1 MTRVK
6 RWLRAG
12 ALSLLLGSTAVLA
25 DGARAKLDAFLANVS
40 TLQAEFE
47 QSLFD
52 ASKGKTTRLQGTF
65 YLQRPGRFRW
75 DYTEPKGQLVVADG
89 RTVWLVEGDLEQVYQ
104 RSQSDALRGTPA
116 LLLAEK
122 MSIDEH
128 FEVVDIGAAQG
139 LDWLELIPKD
149 KESQFARV
157 LLAFG
162 GTDLRRME
170 LVDNYGQV
178 SRFTFGDLR
187 RNVPLKED
195 LFEFKPPPS
204 MQIFQH

>member
-1 MTRVK
+1 MK
-6 RWLRAG
+6 RWLRAS
-12 ALSLLLGSTAVLA
+12 ALSLLLASTAALA

-52 ASKGKTTRLQGTF
+52 ASKGQAVRLAGTF
-65 YLQRPGRFRW
+65 YLQRPGKFRW

-89 RTVWLVEGDLEQVYQ
+89 STVWLVEGDLEQVYQ
-104 RSQSDALRGTPA
+104 RSQSEALRGTPA

-122 MSIDEH
+122 MSVDEQ
-128 FEVVDIGAAQG
+128 FEVVDVGAAQG

-162 GTDLRRME
+162 GAELRRME
-170 LVDNYGQV
+170 LVDNFGQV
-178 SRFTFGDLR
+178 SRFNFRDVR
-187 RNVPLKED
+187 RNVPLKAE

>member
-1 MTRVK
+1 VK
-6 RWLRAG
+6 QWLRAC
-12 ALSLLLGSTAVLA
+12 ALSLLFASTAALA
-25 DGARAKLDAFLANVS
+25 DGTRAKLDAFLANVS

-52 ASKGKTTRLQGTF
+52 AGKGQTTRLAGTF
-65 YLQRPGRFRW
+65 YLKRPGKFRW

-89 RTVWLVEGDLEQVYQ
+89 STVWLVEGDLDQVYQ
-104 RSQSDALRGTPA
+104 RSQSAALRGTPA

-122 MSIDEH
+122 MSIDEN
-128 FEVVDIGAAQG
+128 FEVIELGSAQG
-139 LDWLELIPKD
+139 LDWLELVPTD

-162 GTDLRRME
+162 GDDLKRME
-170 LVDNYGQV
+170 LVDNFGQV
-178 SRFTFGDLR
+178 SRFSFREVR
-187 RNVPLKED
+187 RNVPLEAG